1 MPRLD
6 IETRR
11 AQLIQAAVA
20 IALRDGL
27 DNTTVRR
34 IATEAGVSLGTVHY
48 CFDSKKALLEAMVE
62 SIATRDIEAASLP
75 LPDDVSPVDAIRAA
89 FRYYWSISGAQADRQ
104 RLVYE
109 LVAYLV
115 RQEDSGPELARRI
128 FATNYAIV
136 HDFVETFQTRWS
148 NDLGIPTEVVQRMV
162 IAMTDGVALAWL
174 ADGDDDKA
182 LAVLDAFAGLFADR
196 VST

>member
-62 SIATRDIEAASLP
+62 SIATRDIGAASLP
-75 LPDDVSPVDAIRAA
+75 LQDDVSPVDAIRAA
-89 FRYYWSISGAQADRQ
+89 FRHCWSISGAQADRQ

-162 IAMTDGVALAWL
+162 VAMTDGVALAWL

-182 LAVLDAFAGLFADR
+182 LADLDAFAGLFADR
-196 VST
+196 VSA

>member
-109 LVAYLV
+109 LVADGLAAMPRSMALNDTTLKGIDGDVLHLEGHDGAAYAV
-115 RQEDSGPELARRI
+115 RPRIVVNVSGPWIDTAD
-128 FATNYAIV
+128 A
-136 HDFVETFQTRWS
+136 
-148 NDLGIPTEVVQRMV
+148 
-162 IAMTDGVALAWL
+162 AL
-174 ADGDDDKA
+174 
-182 LAVLDAFAGLFADR
+182 
-196 VST
+196 

>member
-11 AQLIQAAVA
+11 AQLIDAAIA

-48 CFDSKKALLEAMVE
+48 CFDSKRALLEAMVE
-62 SIATRDIEAASLP
+62 AIASRDIEATTLELLDDASP
-75 LPDDVSPVDAIRAA
+75 ADAIRAA

-109 LVAYLV
+109 LVAFLV
-115 RQEDSGPELARRI
+115 RQDDPGPELARRI
-128 FATNYAIV
+128 FAKNYAIV
-136 HDFVETFQTRWS
+136 HGFVEMFQTRWAK
-148 NDLGIPTEVVQRMV
+148 DLGVPTEVVERMV
-162 IAMTDGVALAWL
+162 IAVTDGVALAWL
-174 ADGDDDKA
+174 ADGNDDKA
-182 LAVLDAFAGLFADR
+182 LAVLDAFADLFADR
-196 VST
+196 VCA

>member
-136 HDFVETFQTRWS
+136 HDLS
-148 NDLGIPTEVVQRMV
+148 LIH
-162 IAMTDGVALAWL
+162 I
-174 ADGDDDKA
+174 
-182 LAVLDAFAGLFADR
+182 
-196 VST
+196 